1 MTIVNNNIPH
11 GVDLEHSKVSRI
23 GTNMSTRHKKMNSD
37 MRNYSN
43 KKRAIIQDSDGKK
56 QLKKI
61 YFIKES
67 QITKDNED
75 EANKNE
81 ENLMIRGN
89 RSVMIN
95 KVTKINNQKEEKHVS
110 FSRINHL
117 DESQNNGDE
126 INLTENLD
134 EDRSNNFAVENGQ

>member
-1 MTIVNNNIPH
+1 
-11 GVDLEHSKVSRI
+11 
-23 GTNMSTRHKKMNSD
+23 